1 VELVAFA
8 VLLLVAEVLGT
19 LGGFGS
25 SMLVMP
31 IAASFLPF
39 EEALGLTAF
48 FHVLSNGAKML
59 LFRQGFDRR
68 LVLRMGIPAVIG
80 VIVGARLTAF
90 VDGELLELALGIALV
105 AMSTWLIMRPL
116 WKLADSRR
124 NVIAGGGISGFVAGL
139 VGTGGAIRG
148 VALSA
153 FALEKHVFIAT
164 SAWIDMGVDL
174 SRTVVYAS
182 QGFLRAEVWTYLPV
196 LAVIS
201 LLGTWSGRWL
211 LQRVPQERFRT
222 VVLVLVLLVGLYLVL
237 HQYV

>member
-1 VELVAFA
+1 MELVAFA

-90 VDGELLELALGIALV
+90 VDGELLEVALGIALV

-124 NVIAGGGISGFVAGL
+124 NVIAGGGVSGFVAGL

-196 LAVIS
+196 LAGIS